1 MNCNEINTSN
11 NNGSNNAVPIIKHVY
26 GNVLRMAIPLTK
38 RVVTMEDGE
47 VVATDENF
55 IPSSNYPVSVQFV
68 KDAIKIDIPAIMM
81 GNVAVIEDKGT
92 LPVGTYSIVVL
103 CKDDEGNPYRFKQRA
118 IARVYDVTADA
129 DIQQPIEFETRLW
142 YLDAAIFLAL
152 QGKDGVGISETI
164 IEESDEVGGYN
175 IITFVFTDGT
185 TRTFSVMNGSGAVD
199 TIFSTTSQHPL
210 ANSVVTQR
218 FNTIEQNLNDASD
231 DIDNLKENSV
241 GVVEFNENTKRL
253 VGHPV
258 DSESENDPIFSI
270 DFTDFL
276 KNYFISS
283 GFIENGVLKLRYNTE
298 ANKQDLEIDLNEH
311 INPIEYLTKLEAS
324 QTYVLSQELEDYIK
338 LNAAGKINYTYMP
351 FVVLSSMNLAY
362 NGNPTASLVGTAHY
376 CTDGYVRYFYRYNS
390 MINSIRA
397 TPVAGVLYCLK
408 TTGDLYYWDAANRV
422 FVVANKNVDAY
433 TKAQINTLLQDYV
446 GSEQYSEDIAIINE
460 ALQQLVNF
468 TEKGEDGRLNQ
479 NLSTAVVLNGFD
491 GDTYSSSYGYFY
503 DQTTRTI
510 TWTYSQGQ
518 ASHWKNIGEPDDRLI
533 YYNISRGKFYR
544 YDTTNGM
551 VEISTGSGG
560 GSFTQVQ
567 ADWNQTNTSAVDYIK
582 NKPTI
587 PDVSGFA
594 TTNDIDSAIAALV
607 SSAPQT
613 LDTLRELADA
623 LGNDPNFA
631 TTITTQLGNKVD
643 KVNGK
648 GLSTEDYTS
657 AEKSKLS
664 GIASGAEINVQS
676 DWNESD
682 SSSDAYIKNKPT
694 IPAAQVQSD
703 WNAAS
708 GMGVILN
715 KPNLSQVATS
725 GSYNDLSNKPTIPTI
740 PTNVSSFTN
749 DAGYLTAHQDIS
761 GKADKVMVVDVA
773 STGDVSQ
780 ALAPNTFYKFGSID
794 SLALT
799 LTAGTG
805 FVMYAGKFT
814 ASADWGGTE
823 LSVPANVT
831 EATGNDTVEAGK
843 VYEFSIL
850 DNVISVKEVA

>member
-11 NNGSNNAVPIIKHVY
+11 NNGNNNAVPIIKHVY

-503 DQTTRTI
+503 DQTTKTI

-533 YYNISRGKFYR
+533 YYNIARGKFYR

-551 VEISTGSGG
+551 VEISTGGSGG
-560 GSFTQVQ
+560 GGGISQEVDPVFTASVASSITQAMINAWNGKQDAIADLSAIRAGAALGATALQTHQDISGKPDYLYFHSSTERENAEVPDGTICFDESTDFFYIYSVANGEWFPISFRIDSLADVAISGSYDDLEDKPTIPDAQIQ
-567 ADWNQTNTSAVDYIK
+567 SDWNQTNANAKDFIK

-587 PDVSGFA
+587 PTV
-594 TTNDIDSAIAALV
+594 
-607 SSAPQT
+607 
-613 LDTLRELADA
+613 
-623 LGNDPNFA
+623 
-631 TTITTQLGNKVD
+631 
-643 KVNGK
+643 
-648 GLSTEDYTS
+648 
-657 AEKSKLS
+657 
-664 GIASGAEINVQS
+664 
-676 DWNESD
+676 
-682 SSSDAYIKNKPT
+682 
-694 IPAAQVQSD
+694 
-703 WNAAS
+703 
-708 GMGVILN
+708 
-715 KPNLSQVATS
+715 
-725 GSYNDLSNKPTIPTI
+725 
-740 PTNVSSFTN
+740 PTNVSAFTN
-749 DAGYLTAHQDIS
+749 DVGYLTAHQDIS
-761 GKADKVMVVDVA
+761 GKADKVTVVDVA

-780 ALAPNTFYKFGSID
+780 LLAPNTFYKFGSID

-805 FVMYAGKFT
+805 FVMYAGKFI
-814 ASADWGGTE
+814 ASTNWGGTE
-823 LSVPANVT
+823 LSVPATVT